1 MPVAQDES
9 NQLIPLKTAAH
20 MMELD
25 ESLLEWAL
33 SNGLLQGEL
42 GDDGIWYF
50 NREAVEEGRLP
61 LERQFSHLLNMKSAE
76 GGEESLTEGRPRPSS
91 TDDRSGDYPRRST
104 DDPHVPEAREIELL
118 RKQLRDL
125 NITISAKDSLIADLA
140 RSLARMGEAA
150 IDRIPPQS

>member
-9 NQLIPLKTAAH
+9 NQLIPLKAAAR

-61 LERQFSHLLNMKSAE
+61 LEKQFSHLLEKRSAE
-76 GGEESLTEGRPRPSS
+76 GLNEPLSQRRPRPSS
-91 TDDRSGDYPRRST
+91 ADDRSSDFPRQSI
-104 DDPHVPEAREIELL
+104 DDSHVPEARELELL

-125 NITISAKDSLIADLA
+125 NITISTKDSLIADLA

-150 IDRIPPQS
+150 IDRIPSQS